1 MVFSG
6 IRKEARV
13 SDLFIPTPHPAGQP
27 GRTGAGKGAV
37 GPGGDSVSVQ
47 MGSPMTG
54 GRLLA

>member
-1 MVFSG
+1 M
-6 IRKEARV
+6 